1 MLGKVIGNYK
11 LEIELGRGAHGVVY
25 RALDQGRSRV
35 VVVKALHPALTEKAA
50 VNERWRQL
58 APSIAQLR
66 HPQLAEFYTILQ
78 QGADLYLVTELIEG
92 RTLAATLKSVGVL
105 SAEEAVQLMVQICE
119 PLVWLGRAN
128 WAHGNLKPNNVMI
141 GVMIAPDGQARL
153 TDLGLA
159 YALGDQ
165 AIHTGDSGL
174 AYRAPEQL
182 GGAGFDTR
190 SDVYALGAMFYEL
203 VTGLLPFRRA
213 NDEAMRQAHLNDPV
227 PSPRNYFPLIPV
239 TVEDLLMRALAK
251 NPEDRFGSA
260 AEFQTA
266 LRGWLT
272 TSAKTAEVKSATR
285 PISAPDT
292 PDSNESLSYET
303 IRPPSVPDAPDT
315 NEGPSYETLRPLA
328 ATIPE
333 LPAPVK
339 DDFDLPPLPDVLPD
353 VLPDARRHTRPV
365 GAVAGVAETSRLPIT
380 EPSLSKTT
388 AATRA
393 AVNTQPIAQQA
404 GFYDEVV
411 VELDDTTPAPRK
423 KGVLWLAVAGLA
435 ALIGIPYAM
444 MRNVDST
451 SPNLPSGSTLSM
463 PSPTTPE
470 TPEATLTPAPK
481 APNTNASP
489 RVAASP
495 KAKPSAT
502 VAPKVV
508 PPIVPKATPKPAP
521 VKPVPTATPM
531 KRATPLPTPVPAPT
545 PRQIYP
551 PPTPVKKATPVPVAT
566 PQDKKKKD
574 KKAEEEKPKEKKK
587 GIGGFFKDIIKGKP

>member
-11 LEIELGRGAHGVVY
+11 LEVELGRGAHGVVY

-35 VVVKALHPALTEKAA
+35 VAVKALHPSLTEKAA
-50 VNERWRQL
+50 VNERLRQL

-78 QGADLYLVTELIEG
+78 QGADLYLVNELIEG

-128 WAHGNLKPNNVMI
+128 WAHGNLKPSN
-141 GVMIAPDGQARL
+141 VMIAPDGTARL

-165 AIHTGDSGL
+165 ALHAGDSGL

-182 GGAGFDTR
+182 REAGFDTR
-190 SDVYALGAMFYEL
+190 SDVYSLGAMFYEL

-239 TVEDLLMRALAK
+239 AVEALLVRALAK
-251 NPEDRFGSA
+251 NPEERFAST

-266 LRGWLT
+266 LRGWLNT
-272 TSAKTAEVKSATR
+272 TAKTGEVKSATV
-285 PISAPDT
+285 PVLSPELPNALDT
-292 PDSNESLSYET
+292 
-303 IRPPSVPDAPDT
+303 PDAPDT
-315 NEGPSYETLRPLA
+315 NEGPSFETLRGLA
-328 ATIPE
+328 PTIPE
-333 LPAPVK
+333 LPPSVTESAK
-339 DDFDLPPLPDVLPD
+339 DDFDLPPLPD
-353 VLPDARRHTRPV
+353 ARRHTRP
-365 GAVAGVAETSRLPIT
+365 AGLAAEAVAETSRLPNT
-380 EPSLSKTT
+380 EPSLSKPTT
-388 AATRA
+388 PTRA
-393 AVNTQPIAQQA
+393 ALNTEPTTKQA

-411 VELDDTTPAPRK
+411 VELEDTTPAPRK

-451 SPNLPSGSTLSM
+451 SPNLPSGSTFSM
-463 PSPTTPE
+463 PSPTATE
-470 TPEATLTPAPK
+470 VPEATLTPAPK
-481 APNTNASP
+481 ATATP
-489 RVAASP
+489 RVTALP
-495 KAKPSAT
+495 KAKPSPT
-502 VAPKVV
+502 VLPKVV
-508 PPIVPKATPKPAP
+508 SKVTPKPAP
-521 VKPVPTATPM
+521 TAKPLPTATPL

-545 PRQIYP
+545 ARQVYP
-551 PPTPVKKATPVPVAT
+551 PPTPMKKATPVAT
-566 PQDKKKKD
+566 PQDKKSKNKKV
-574 KKAEEEKPKEKKK
+574 EEEKPKEKKK
-587 GIGGFFKDIIKGKP
+587 GIGGFFKDILKGKP

>member
-25 RALDQGRSRV
+25 RALDQGRSRAV
-35 VVVKALHPALTEKAA
+35 AVKALHPALTEKAA
-50 VNERWRQL
+50 VNERLRQL

-128 WAHGNLKPNNVMI
+128 WAHGNLKPANVMI
-141 GVMIAPDGQARL
+141 AADGKARL
-153 TDLGLA
+153 TDVGLA

-165 AIHTGDSGL
+165 AVHTSESGL

-182 GGAGFDTR
+182 RGAGFDAR

-239 TVEDLLMRALAK
+239 AVEALMVRALAK
-251 NPEDRFGSA
+251 NPEERFGSA

-266 LRGWLT
+266 LRGWLSSSNGAST
-272 TSAKTAEVKSATR
+272 RAAEAKGATV
-285 PISAPDT
+285 
-292 PDSNESLSYET
+292 
-303 IRPPSVPDAPDT
+303 SVPMPAGSDFPDAPDT
-315 NEGPSYETLRPLA
+315 NEGPSFETLRGVAP
-328 ATIPE
+328 TIPE
-333 LPAPVK
+333 LPPSATEFAK
-339 DDFDLPPLPDVLPD
+339 DEFDLLPLPNVLPN
-353 VLPDARRHTRPV
+353 ARSHTRPV
-365 GAVAGVAETSRLPIT
+365 DGVGSIGEVAETSRLPIT
-380 EPSLSKTT
+380 ESSSPKAT
-388 AATRA
+388 APQRPV
-393 AVNTQPIAQQA
+393 AVTQPTANQA

-411 VELDDTTPAPRK
+411 VELDDVTPAKRK
-423 KGVLWLAVAGLA
+423 KGVMWLAVAGLA

-451 SPNLPSGSTLSM
+451 TPNLPSGSTFSM
-463 PSPTTPE
+463 PSPTATE
-470 TPEATLTPAPK
+470 TPEATLTPTPK
-481 APNTNASP
+481 APDTNASP
-489 RVAASP
+489 RVVASP
-495 KAKPSAT
+495 KAKPSPTA
-502 VAPKVV
+502 APKVV
-508 PPIVPKATPKPAP
+508 PKVTPKAAPAA
-521 VKPVPTATPM
+521 KPVPTATPM
-531 KRATPLPTPVPAPT
+531 KKATPLPAPT
-545 PRQIYP
+545 ARQIYP
-551 PPTPVKKATPVPVAT
+551 PPTPMKKATPT
-566 PQDKKKKD
+566 PEDKKKKD
-574 KKAEEEKPKEKKK
+574 KKIEEEKPKEKKK
-587 GIGGFFKDIIKGKP
+587 GLGGFFKDIIKGKP

>member
-25 RALDQGRSRV
+25 RALDQGRSRAV
-35 VVVKALHPALTEKAA
+35 AVKALHPGLTEKAA
-50 VNERWRQL
+50 VNERLRQL

-92 RTLAATLKSVGVL
+92 RTLAATLKTVGVL
-105 SAEEAVQLMVQICE
+105 SAEEAVQLLVQICE

-128 WAHGNLKPNNVMI
+128 WAHGNLKPANVMI
-141 GVMIAPDGQARL
+141 AADGKALL

-165 AIHTGDSGL
+165 AIHTTDSGL
-174 AYRAPEQL
+174 AYRSPEQL
-182 GGAGFDTR
+182 QGAGFDTR

-213 NDEAMRQAHLNDPV
+213 NDEAMRQAHLNDAV

-239 TVEDLLMRALAK
+239 TVEALLMRALAK

-260 AEFQTA
+260 AQFQTA
-266 LRGWLT
+266 LRDWLNT
-272 TSAKTAEVKSATR
+272 TAKTAEVKNATN
-285 PISAPDT
+285 PVLASDT
-292 PDSNESLSYET
+292 PDTNESPSYET
-303 IRPPSVPDAPDT
+303 VRPPSVPDAPDT

-339 DDFDLPPLPDVLPD
+339 DDFDLPPLPDVSPD
-353 VLPDARRHTRPV
+353 LSPNVLPDARRHTRPV
-365 GAVAGVAETSRLPIT
+365 GGAVADVAETSRLPIT

-388 AATRA
+388 APARA
-393 AVNTQPIAQQA
+393 AANTQPTANQA

-411 VELDDTTPAPRK
+411 VELDDATPAKRK
-423 KGVLWLAVAGLA
+423 KGVVWLAVAGLA

-451 SPNLPSGSTLSM
+451 SPNLPSGSTFSM
-463 PSPTTPE
+463 PSPPMTEATS

-481 APNTNASP
+481 ATASP
-489 RVAASP
+489 R
-495 KAKPSAT
+495 KAKPSPT
-502 VAPKVV
+502 VAPPAASKA
-508 PPIVPKATPKPAP
+508 VPKVTPKPL
-521 VKPVPTATPM
+521 PTATPI

-545 PRQIYP
+545 ARQIYP
-551 PPTPVKKATPVPVAT
+551 PPTPMKKATPVPVAT
-566 PQDKKKKD
+566 PPEKKKKD
-574 KKAEEEKPKEKKK
+574 KKVEEEKPKEKKK
-587 GIGGFFKDIIKGKP
+587 GIGGFFKDIIKGKPD